1 MLQGALRWGHVP
13 PDRQGVSPVGN
24 LPARTARRGLG
35 PDAAW
40 DISLWFRLMDQE
52 QGDMETPERFK
63 GPRPCP
69 KARTGQLL
77 PSLAEAATR
86 ASRQVASGLPQPPPW
101 SPRRAQPVWAAGRE
115 RCLVQSPW
123 AGHIFVRRS
132 TLSRTGRK
140 VAPLA

>member
-1 MLQGALRWGHVP
+1 M
-13 PDRQGVSPVGN
+13 GN
-24 LPARTARRGLG
+24 LPAHTARRGLG

-52 QGDMETPERFK
+52 QGDMETLERPK

-86 ASRQVASGLPQPPPW
+86 APRQTQVDSGLPQPPPW
-101 SPRRAQPVWAAGRE
+101 SPRKAQPVWATGQE
-115 RCLVQSPW
+115 GCFIHTLW
-123 AGHIFVRRS
+123 AGHILVRRS